1 MLTFNFKIMKHTLL
15 TATIIAGL
23 LMTQPAT
30 AQETNDSKETKK
42 KRTLSISNK
51 GIVFEQTCDTCKEE
65 KKTDTTKKD
74 KEEKAGKFRAR
85 FTMLDVGINML
96 NDATNYSDPKVQTYL
111 KGVPAGQR
119 DASIFD
125 LKTKSVNVNI
135 YPLMVKFLAVK
146 THGQRLY
153 ISSGIGFQVY
163 NFRYEN
169 NISYTK
175 SPNGIYLDSIN
186 FDKNKLAVNY
196 LNVPLML
203 TGKTRLHKKTWL
215 TYGAGIT
222 AGYRVSSW
230 NKQISDER
238 GKTKTHGNFDLTD
251 YNACVTGE
259 FGVDG
264 IIRFYGSYQL
274 TPLYENGINQRPI
287 CIGVRI
293 LGI

>member
-1 MLTFNFKIMKHTLL
+1 MKHTLL
-15 TATIIAGL
+15 TLAIISGL
-23 LMTQPAT
+23 FFTQTAT
-30 AQETNDSKETKK
+30 AQETTETKEPKK
-42 KRTLSISNK
+42 KRMLSISNK
-51 GIVFEQTCDTCKEE
+51 GIVLEETCDSCKDNP
-65 KKTDTTKKD
+65 KTDTAKKD
-74 KEEKAGKFRAR
+74 REEKAGKFRAR
-85 FTMLDVGINML
+85 FTMLDVGINFL
-96 NDATNYSDPKVQTYL
+96 NDETIYSDPKVQGYL
-111 KGVPAGQR
+111 AGVPAAKR

-169 NISYTK
+169 NITYTK
-175 SPNGIYLDSIN
+175 SPNGIYVDTVN
-186 FDKNKLAVNY
+186 FSKNKLAVNY

-215 TYGAGIT
+215 TYGAGVT
-222 AGYRVSSW
+222 AGYRISSW
-230 NKQISDER
+230 NKQVSNER

-251 YNACVTGE
+251 YNACITGE
-259 FGVDG
+259 FGIDG
-264 IIRFYGSYQL
+264 VLRFYGSYQL
-274 TPLYENGINQRPI
+274 TPMYENGINQRPI